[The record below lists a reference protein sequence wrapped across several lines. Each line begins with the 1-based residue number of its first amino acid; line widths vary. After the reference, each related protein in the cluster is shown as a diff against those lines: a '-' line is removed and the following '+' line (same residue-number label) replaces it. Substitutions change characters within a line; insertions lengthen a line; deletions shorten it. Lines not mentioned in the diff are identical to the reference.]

1 MPHYA
6 DLTPYVYLPE
16 PSDLPAQ
23 NVGWLADGHPFP
35 TGPVPAG
42 FADRLARLALREP
55 VHRTRG
61 WQECEFCDV
70 EYPTEVHVDGE
81 RQPVGDAEIRVTG
94 VGGSRYAAPTL
105 IVHYVVAHGYRPP
118 DEFVDAV
125 MADDR
130 AAADRPP
137 YGP

>member
-1 MPHYA
+1 MPFYA

-16 PSDLPAQ
+16 PADHPAQ
-23 NVGWLADGHPFP
+23 NVGWLAEGHPFP
-35 TGPVPAG
+35 TGAVPAG
-42 FADRLARLALREP
+42 FVDRLGRLALRHP

-61 WQECEFCDV
+61 WEECAFCDGDH
-70 EYPTEVHVDGE
+70 PTEAEVDGE

-94 VGGSRYAAPTL
+94 PDDRRFAAPTL
-105 IVHYVVAHGYRPP
+105 VVHYVAAHGYRPP

-130 AAADRPP
+130 ASPR
-137 YGP
+137 